1 MKPDAE
7 ILAEEAR
14 HLKTCIERDA
24 ERLRVLALA
33 IAGLAAQGRP
43 ECAATAAAS
52 AVVPAE
58 SGAESGEGRQGLA
71 GPSADADPQAG
82 ELQAGKEAAR

>member
-43 ECAATAAAS
+43 ECAASAAS